1 MSLFDPRTVVRAS
14 LSTVAAVL
22 IGLALAACSSPSDTS
37 TADTATEQDS
47 APVLGGY
54 DDRIQLVE
62 DTPYTFTTDDGDSFV
77 LEITAYDDEEPEV
90 TVKITSADGAS
101 EETTVTLG
109 DQLKVDGVSWR
120 VSELGFGNSLPV
132 SVTLTKA
139 E

>member
-77 LEITAYDDEEPEV
+77 LEITAYDDEEPGGDGQDHLRRRC
-90 TVKITSADGAS
+90 KRGNHRDAGGSAQGRRSLLAS
-101 EETTVTLG
+101 V
-109 DQLKVDGVSWR
+109 
-120 VSELGFGNSLPV
+120 
-132 SVTLTKA
+132 
-139 E
+139 